1 MRETHCALF
10 CPSLKSLAKD
20 GSEST
25 LVRAGVVLWY
35 FEADFAASP
44 VSHFACEI
52 ENYGAD
58 RRKEGTK
65 QNRAA
70 LQSAQWS
77 GGVSW
82 RLTHSFARHRRK
94 WQHVRY
100 CDGFTSGP
108 RKEGKEEG
116 VRGHQLYKHAI
127 SSHIASVVLAG
138 GVSRHGNQCGALIA
152 LVANEDPSFT
162 AHVTFS
168 ERFWI

>member
-1 MRETHCALF
+1 MVPNAAF
-10 CPSLKSLAKD
+10 CSPPRPPVCLLPHSLS
-20 GSEST
+20 
-25 LVRAGVVLWY
+25 VL
-35 FEADFAASP
+35 P

-52 ENYGAD
+52 ENYGVD
-58 RRKEGTK
+58 RKKEQRGE
-65 QNRAA
+65 RESGEGAA
-70 LQSAQWS
+70 AASV
-77 GGVSW
+77 GG
-82 RLTHSFARHRRK
+82 SFARCRGRK